1 MSNVPMAALTSSF
14 AFNAIQLS
22 VMSQKFVTYSAVIPG
37 KPAIAGATRNPG
49 NSKKLDSRFRGND
62 S

>member
-1 MSNVPMAALTSSF
+1 MAALTSSF

-37 KPAIAGATRNPG
+37 KPPDHSPG
-49 NSKKLDSRFRGND
+49 VARPGIQHPLFVSPLAKGESSGG
-62 S
+62 

>member
-1 MSNVPMAALTSSF
+1 MAALTSSF

-37 KPAIAGATRNPG
+37 KPAIAARPG
-49 NSKKLDSRFRGND
+49 IQEIQENWIPAFAEMTPRTL
-62 S
+62 